1 MTLNKDAQVQAFVH
15 PFKHWV
21 IDNFLTDSSVAK
33 LYCDF
38 PEPTPDWYSYNNVFE
53 VKRSM
58 DDISKLPESISAAL
72 SAFNMRPMVDYFER
86 LTGIEGLIS
95 DPWLRGGG
103 CHYIQRGGKLD
114 VHADFNLHPHL
125 KLDRRLNAILYL
137 NWEYRPENQGQLELW
152 NKDMTEC
159 VVKVEPIYNR
169 LVVFETTDTSY
180 HGHPEPWLGDIPRIS
195 LALYYYTNGRP
206 EHEKSAPHSTLFK
219 KRPQDD
225 TTEEIE
231 LFRSKRGVKR
241 Q

>member
-1 MTLNKDAQVQAFVH
+1 MILNKDAVIQSFTH
-15 PFKHWV
+15 PFRHWV
-21 IDNFLTDSSVAK
+21 VDHFLTESSAFK

-38 PEPTPDWYSYNNVFE
+38 PEPTEDWYSYSNVFE
-53 VKRSM
+53 IKRSQ
-58 DDISKLPESISAAL
+58 DDISKLPSSIADAL
-72 SAFNMRPMVDYFER
+72 AKFNMRPLVEYFEKM
-86 LTGIEGLIS
+86 TGIEGLVS

-103 CHYIQRGGKLD
+103 CHYIQKGGKLD

-137 NWEYRPENQGQLELW
+137 NQPYDPLYQGQLELW
-152 NKDMTEC
+152 NMDMSEC
-159 VVKVEPIYNR
+159 VKKIDPIFNR

-180 HGHPEPWLGDIPRIS
+180 HGHPEPWMGYKPRIS